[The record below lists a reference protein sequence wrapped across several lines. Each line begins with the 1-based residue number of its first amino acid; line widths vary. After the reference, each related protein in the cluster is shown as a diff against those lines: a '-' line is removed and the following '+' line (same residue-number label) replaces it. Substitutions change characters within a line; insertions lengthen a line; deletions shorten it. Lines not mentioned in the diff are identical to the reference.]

1 MDGELKDFM
10 RAVMAFIAV
19 LLFLVLNSLLN

>member
-1 MDGELKDFM
+1 MEGDLKVFM